1 MFPVEDKRRGER
13 KKEFLFFWR
22 ASFVHYSLL
31 IYNTRRPPTFS
42 YASIEERYMIYT
54 STVRSFASISF
65 PPSPHAENFRAEDN
79 FVNNASR
86 QRRERS

>member
-1 MFPVEDKRRGER
+1 MFSVEDKRRGER

-42 YASIEERYMIYT
+42 YASIEERYI
-54 STVRSFASISF
+54 
-65 PPSPHAENFRAEDN
+65 
-79 FVNNASR
+79 
-86 QRRERS
+86 